1 MFPRIS
7 RIKVGEKSYEY
18 LRIVESFRDDK
29 GRMRQR
35 NVANLGRLEDLRNGK
50 LDGLVEKLRR
60 FCQKDF
66 VLPQEMASRE
76 SVSWGAILVARHLW
90 DELGLGSILRRRCQG
105 SHEFDVAEHAF
116 VLVANR
122 LSDPTS
128 EHGLARWLDHTYV
141 CNASG
146 ERFLPRW
153 LPPEEVTKEQ
163 RVKVHWEWLEPWYQT
178 LDTVYGQKKE
188 IEKDI
193 YLRLRDLFSLKV
205 DLVFY
210 DITSFYFE
218 RREPVGKLRR
228 HGYSRDGKPRDVQ
241 VLLGTVIVAGF
252 PLAAQVFEGNR
263 ADKKTVQEVVE
274 DIRDRFG
281 LKNVM
286 FVADKGMVS
295 PANMELLQS
304 VQEFHYLLG
313 HAGRRDQ
320 EAQTWFKSLQEDC
333 WVEGDHCTRVQE
345 VPSGQPGIRVFIADS
360 DQRKAYEARLRER
373 SMTRAEAHLKKVAT
387 AVAKGRLKRVDKIGA
402 RAARA
407 LQRDKAHRY
416 FSYRVPAEGQFE
428 YAIDKDKLQAETLHE
443 GRYILTTDQP
453 DLDPREALK
462 RYKELSDVEDG
473 FRSLKDLIRARPI
486 YHRRDERICAHL
498 FIAQLAFLLVRQLR
512 HRLDQANLPLSPR
525 DALAAVKSLGVSVL
539 EVNGKTQVLAS
550 AAKRDARRVFNALG
564 IQSLTPPLPLTN
576 SSAHKNDS

>member
-1 MFPRIS
+1 LFPRIS
-7 RIKVGEKSYEY
+7 RVKVGEKCYEY
-18 LRIVESFRDDK
+18 LRVVESFRDEK

-35 NVANLGRLEDLRNGK
+35 NVANLGRLEDLAGGK
-50 LDGLVEKLRR
+50 LDALVEKLRR

-66 VLPQEMASRE
+66 VLPQEIASKE
-76 SVSWGAILVARHLW
+76 SVSWGQVLVARHLW
-90 DELGLGSILRRRCQG
+90 DELGLGGIVKRRCQG
-105 SHEFDVAEHAF
+105 DQAFDVAEQAF

-122 LSDPTS
+122 LSEPSS
-128 EHGLARWLDHTYV
+128 EHGLARWLEHTYV
-141 CNASG
+141 CDRKG
-146 ERFLPRW
+146 ERFVPRW

-163 RVKVHWEWLEPWYQT
+163 RVKVHWDWLEPWYKT
-178 LDTVYGQKKE
+178 LDAVYEQKKE

-205 DLVFY
+205 DFVFY
-210 DITSFYFE
+210 DITSFYLE

-241 VLLGTVIVAGF
+241 VLLGTVMVAGL

-263 ADKKTVQEVVE
+263 ADRKTVREVVE

-281 LKNVM
+281 LKNVV
-286 FVADKGMVS
+286 FVADKGMTS
-295 PANMELLQS
+295 PANVELLQS
-304 VQEFHYLLG
+304 LQEFHYLLG
-313 HAGRRDQ
+313 HPGRRDQ
-320 EAQTWFKSLQEDC
+320 DAQTWLKSLQEER
-333 WVEGDHCTRVQE
+333 WLEGARGTRVQE
-345 VPSGQPGIRVFIADS
+345 VPSGQPGVRVFIAES
-360 DQRKAYEARLRER
+360 EVRKAYEVQLRAR
-373 SMTRAEAHLKKVAT
+373 SMARAEAHLKKVAT

-407 LQRDKAHRY
+407 LQRDKGHRY

-428 YAIDKDKLQAETLHE
+428 YAIDNDKLQAETLHE

-498 FIAQLAFLLVRQLR
+498 FIAQLAFLLLRQLR
-512 HRLDQANLPLSPR
+512 HRLEQANLPLSPR
-525 DALAAVKSLGVSVL
+525 DALAAAKSLGVSIL
-539 EVNGKTQVLAS
+539 EVNGKTQVLPS
-550 AAKRDARRVFNALG
+550 SAKRDARRVFTALG
-564 IQSLTPPLPLTN
+564 VQTLTPPLPTSYSLPQ
-576 SSAHKNDS
+576 KND